1 MNEKQCCKPYYPPMN
16 NQNDNLAYA
25 LYYQTGMLVNGAPF
39 DGVTLAEVEAETR
52 GSFFSDGSTFQ
63 ILKPG
68 VYLATYMI
76 HIPAAATVDTTF
88 ALQVNRQ
95 NADSTVRTVTK
106 TAVDTPVTV
115 TAQTIIEA
123 DTPVALR
130 LSSSNLV
137 SAAGIADETVASLSI
152 VQLAACN

>member
-1 MNEKQCCKPYYPPMN
+1 MNEKQCCKPYYPPV
-16 NQNDNLAYA
+16 NQNDSLTYA

-39 DGVTLAEVEAETR
+39 DGVTLSEVGAESR
-52 GSFFSDGSTFQ
+52 GSYFTDGSTFQ

-68 VYLATYMI
+68 VYLATYVI
-76 HIPAAATVDTTF
+76 HIPAAAAVDTTF

-106 TAVDTPVTV
+106 TAVDTPVSV

-123 DTPVALR
+123 DSPVALR
-130 LSSSNLV
+130 LSSSSPIAV
-137 SAAGIADETVASLSI
+137 AGVDDETVASLSI
-152 VQLAACN
+152 VQLVACN